1 MVNVLAG
8 LLPGDWHIIH
18 TLETDYRLNKG
29 DKIHFALF
37 DQLGDLP
44 ELSFEYEVAQAC
56 EGEPHV
62 WPKLLCE
69 HINKHFKV
77 LQAGRHYPEIGIVP
91 SYGQN
96 SIFALQASGIVSV
109 DVRFVHADTCRGRQV
124 VLQQLYDYVFP
135 QYRSDYRAGDRVYH
149 SKTDAVYM
157 CRPWPYTEFCRLGE
171 HMDEQYEP
179 GLGKNWPLA
188 WQRLE

>member
-1 MVNVLAG
+1 M
-8 LLPGDWHIIH
+8 
-18 TLETDYRLNKG
+18 
-29 DKIHFALF
+29 
-37 DQLGDLP
+37 
-44 ELSFEYEVAQAC
+44 
-56 EGEPHV
+56 
-62 WPKLLCE
+62 
-69 HINKHFKV
+69 
-77 LQAGRHYPEIGIVP
+77 
-91 SYGQN
+91 
-96 SIFALQASGIVSV
+96 SV